1 MFYDS
6 KMFKD
11 ALLSFSYFPVD
22 PCVWTLPLRAALAW
36 STIPGYHGPSISGRS
51 VGRRKPGRFL
61 PPFPVQGLPSGRC
74 IVN

>member
-11 ALLSFSYFPVD
+11 ALLSFTFFRVD
-22 PCVWTLPLRAALAW
+22 PSSLTPPARALPFSTL
-36 STIPGYHGPSISGRS
+36 PGYHGSSQTGRS
-51 VGRRKPGRFL
+51 VGRRPSGRFL

>member
-11 ALLSFSYFPVD
+11 ALLSFTFIPVH
-22 PCVWTLPLRAALAW
+22 PSPWTWLVRAALPW
-36 STIPGYHGPSISGRS
+36 STIPGYHGPSISGRAA
-51 VGRRKPGRFL
+51 GRRQPTRFL